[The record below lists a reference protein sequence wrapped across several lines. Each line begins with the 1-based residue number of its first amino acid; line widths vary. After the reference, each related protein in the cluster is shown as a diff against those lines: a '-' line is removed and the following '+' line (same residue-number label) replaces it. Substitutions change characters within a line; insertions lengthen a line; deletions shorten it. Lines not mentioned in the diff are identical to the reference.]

1 MTGLCACLIHATHRA
16 QALTWGY
23 TLEDTPMNYCT
34 CCCEALAVNYLH
46 DECMA
51 CTQGQLR
58 AQIEREGQA
67 DVLADYGWTH

>member
-1 MTGLCACLIHATHRA
+1 
-16 QALTWGY
+16 
-23 TLEDTPMNYCT
+23 MNYCT

-67 DVLADYGWTH
+67 DVLADYGWAH